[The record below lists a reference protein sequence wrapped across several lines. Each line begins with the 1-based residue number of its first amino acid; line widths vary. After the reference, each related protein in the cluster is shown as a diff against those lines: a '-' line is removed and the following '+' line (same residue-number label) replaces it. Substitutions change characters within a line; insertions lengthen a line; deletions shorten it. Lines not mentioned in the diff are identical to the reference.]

1 MKIKK
6 IKQIILFLLLI
17 FIPNQVI
24 ADKDFF
30 SSGEDFYQNK
40 NYKKAKIQFEKD
52 IVFNPKSEK
61 SYLYLAK
68 IFKIEKKIILEENNL
83 KTVIL
88 LNPKNEEA
96 IYQLALLNIQNSNFS
111 KTKELIENLK
121 KVCKNLCSSTNKL
134 QEKLD
139 ILLKK

>member
-40 NYKKAKIQFEKD
+40 NYK
-52 IVFNPKSEK
+52 
-61 SYLYLAK
+61 
-68 IFKIEKKIILEENNL
+68 
-83 KTVIL
+83 
-88 LNPKNEEA
+88 
-96 IYQLALLNIQNSNFS
+96 
-111 KTKELIENLK
+111 
-121 KVCKNLCSSTNKL
+121 
-134 QEKLD
+134 
-139 ILLKK
+139 

>member
-6 IKQIILFLLLI
+6 INKILLI
-17 FIPNQVI
+17 LMITCIANIVLADNDYFINGKEFFKK
-24 ADKDFF
+24 KDY
-30 SSGEDFYQNK
+30 E
-40 NYKKAKIQFEKD
+40 KAKIQFEKD

-68 IFKIEKKIILEENNL
+68 IFKKEKKNILEENNL

-111 KTKELIENLK
+111 RTKELIETLE
-121 KVCKNLCSSTNKL
+121 KVCKNLCETSKNL
-134 QEKLD
+134 QGKLD
-139 ILLKK
+139 TLLKK